1 MSARQL
7 RRIIQREFGVTP
19 VQLAQTNR
27 LLLAK
32 QLLAETNIP
41 MIDVAWSSGFDSVRR
56 FNTAIKTRYGFTP
69 SEMRRLRKDKANDDH
84 IELAIGYRPPYAW
97 CELIG
102 FLQPR
107 LTQGVEAIVAGSYVR
122 SVQINKC
129 RGWFRV
135 SQNPDKHI
143 LKLMVSIDL
152 LPVMSSLLSQVRR
165 MFDVSA
171 RPDVISDH
179 LAQDKQLA
187 ALVRQ
192 HPGLRVPGTVNGLEL
207 IIRAI
212 LGQQITVKAATTL
225 ASRLAIKFSRSVKTS
240 FDEINRLSP
249 TARRLAKAVP
259 TELGALGILE
269 SRANT
274 ILAVARGFS
283 QRELTLASGDFEQIV
298 EQLKSY
304 RSIGDWTAQYV
315 AMRSLQ

>member
-1 MSARQL
+1 MDADH
-7 RRIIQREFGVTP
+7 
-19 VQLAQTNR
+19 
-27 LLLAK
+27 
-32 QLLAETNIP
+32 AELT
-41 MIDVAWSSGFDSVRR
+41 
-56 FNTAIKTRYGFTP
+56 
-69 SEMRRLRKDKANDDH
+69 
-84 IELAIGYRPPYAW
+84 IGYRPPYAW
-97 CELIG
+97 DELIG

-107 LTQGVEAIVAGSYVR
+107 LTQGVEAIVDGSYIR
-122 SVQINKC
+122 SIQIGEY

-135 SQNPDKHI
+135 SQHPDKHI
-143 LKLMVSIDL
+143 LKLMISIDL

-171 RPDVISDH
+171 RPDVISEH

-187 ALVRQ
+187 ALLRQ
-192 HPGLRVPGTVNGLEL
+192 HPGLRDPSTVNGLEL

-240 FDEINRLSP
+240 LDEINRLSP

-259 TELGALGILE
+259 KELGALGILE

-274 ILAVARGFS
+274 ILAIARGFS

-304 RSIGDWTAQYV
+304 RSIGD
-315 AMRSLQ
+315 